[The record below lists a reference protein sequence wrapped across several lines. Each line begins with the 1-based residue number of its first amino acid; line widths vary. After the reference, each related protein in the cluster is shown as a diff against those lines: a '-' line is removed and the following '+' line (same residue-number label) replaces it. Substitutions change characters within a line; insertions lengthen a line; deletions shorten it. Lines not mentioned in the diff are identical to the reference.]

1 MKQID
6 YRTAVELMAFS
17 GCTEVKIM
25 VVEVDPIDW
34 NTLYQLNQAGQVLF
48 FVPDDL
54 SLPGSPPKETQKK
67 RKIDRGKVW
76 ALHEAG
82 WSNVKIA
89 DEIGCSESS
98 ISTIL
103 SSKEEKK
110 DAD

>member
-54 SLPGSPPKETQKK
+54 SLPGSPPPK
-67 RKIDRGKVW
+67 RRRKRGR
-76 ALHEAG
+76 
-82 WSNVKIA
+82 
-89 DEIGCSESS
+89 
-98 ISTIL
+98 STGER
-103 SSKEEKK
+103 SGPSMRRGGVT
-110 DAD
+110 

>member
-54 SLPGSPPKETQKK
+54 SLPGSPPQRDAE
-67 RKIDRGKVW
+67 
-76 ALHEAG
+76 
-82 WSNVKIA
+82 
-89 DEIGCSESS
+89 
-98 ISTIL
+98 
-103 SSKEEKK
+103 KEEDRPGKGLGPP
-110 DAD
+110 